1 MSLWHS
7 WQTGTTTVFEMK
19 RLAAS
24 LSVVCAPWQR
34 TQATR
39 TVSCS
44 RIAWYDV
51 PARPSVSASVANVG
65 ASPPAVPGRRTIG
78 VWHGRHS
85 ASRSGSFMRSEEHT
99 SELQSRLHLVCRLL
113 LAKKNL
119 SAPNQAPSL

>member
-44 RIAWYDV
+44 RIAGYDG
-51 PARPSVSASVANVG
+51 PARPSVSAAVATLG
-65 ASPPAVPGRRTIG
+65 ASPLAVPGQRTLG
-78 VWHGRHS
+78 KWHERHS
-85 ASRSGSFMRSEEHT
+85 ASGKGTVERVGPRHVPAGA
-99 SELQSRLHLVCRLL
+99 L
-113 LAKKNL
+113 
-119 SAPNQAPSL
+119 